1 MAYADN
7 FANSANRK
15 LRIGAVV
22 LVFEGALAWAVAAG
36 LVFTG
41 EREIAPRLPG
51 VFVPLPEFTPKPP
64 PDDKVPAPA
73 LRDPKPAP
81 RPPIDLGPSVL
92 PTTTFTED
100 LGGTSTVEFPKVDP
114 LPIPRPVPTPAFTP
128 RAARPKGNTAI
139 WVTTND
145 YPTSALR
152 RELSGTARYRLAI
165 DAGGKVSGCTITASS
180 GHPELD
186 QATCDKLT
194 RRAQFEPATNDTGAR
209 VAGSFGGAVTWQLPL
224 D

>member
-7 FANSANRK
+7 FANSTNRK
-15 LRIGAVV
+15 LRIGAAV
-22 LVFEGALAWAVAAG
+22 LLIEGVLAWAVAAG

-41 EREIAPRLPG
+41 ERKTPPRLPT
-51 VFVPLPEFTPKPP
+51 VNIPLPQFTPKPP
-64 PDDKVPAPA
+64 PVDKLPAPA
-73 LRDPKPAP
+73 PRDPQPAP
-81 RPPIDLGPSVL
+81 RPPIDLGPTVL
-92 PTTTFTED
+92 PTMTPTGD
-100 LGGTSTVEFPKVDP
+100 ISDIGKVEFPKVDP

-152 RELSGTARYRLAI
+152 RELSGTTRYRLAI

-209 VAGSFGGAVTWQLPL
+209 VAGSFGGAVTWQLPQ

>member
-22 LVFEGALAWAVAAG
+22 LVLEGALAWAVAAG

-41 EREIAPRLPG
+41 ERETAPRFP
-51 VFVPLPEFTPKPP
+51 VTNIPLPEFTPKPL

-73 LRDPKPAP
+73 PRDPQPAP
-81 RPPIDLGPSVL
+81 RPPLDLGPTVL
-92 PTTTFTED
+92 PTF
-100 LGGTSTVEFPKVDP
+100 TSTGDTGQIREVEFPKVDP

-128 RAARPKGNTAI
+128 KAARPKGNTGI

-152 RELSGTARYRLAI
+152 RELSGTTRYRLGI
-165 DAGGKVSGCTITASS
+165 DAAGKVSGCTITASS

-186 QATCDKLT
+186 QATCDNLT
-194 RRAQFEPATNDTGAR
+194 RRAQFEPATDDTGAR
-209 VAGSFGGAVTWQLPL
+209 VAGSFAGAVTWQLPL